1 MELMRRYQALKE
13 KVTERKEEFA
23 ELMMFIEKDTAYMTT
38 PASTKYHLCRE
49 RGLLEH
55 TGLIQTITF
64 SKGTTRDYIAI
75 PASKKHCDMFKA
87 AFDDMRENMWGKL
100 GVCR

>member
-55 TGLIQTITF
+55 G
-64 SKGTTRDYIAI
+64 
-75 PASKKHCDMFKA
+75 
-87 AFDDMRENMWGKL
+87 
-100 GVCR
+100 